1 MLVMSKIYDV
11 IIAGGSIS
19 GLLAARELSSHNGIS
34 VLVLEDDYEVGT
46 PEHCGGLVSMSAVE
60 KLQILPSATSI
71 QNKVR
76 KAEILSPSN
85 GFDIDAGN
93 QKVIVLD
100 RREFDKQIA
109 FEAQDYGAEIRVRCS
124 VRSVVELTHDFE
136 SNNIND
142 GNIYLVSTSEGEMKC
157 KYFIDARGVGSIIR
171 KNRTGALQTAQYEVY
186 APWIDSDAIEVK
198 FDNIRFPG
206 FFAWIIP
213 TDSGKGKVG
222 VGGRA
227 INVVDALKSYLNSK
241 GSRYNIVRKVYS
253 PIWVMGPLESFLCG
267 RKYLIVGDA
276 AGQTKPTTAGGI
288 FTCGM
293 GGILAGRAT
302 ANAIDTSDQELL
314 KEYEREWFL
323 EFNSEFK
330 KMLLAR
336 RLLERLDNRG
346 LDEVFASVSQ
356 SEIDFISQSGDFDFH
371 STALA
376 RVIGAKKATS
386 IIKSVLSNELRRLF
400 D

>member
-1 MLVMSKIYDV
+1 MSKIYDV

-34 VLVLEDDYEVGT
+34 VLVLEEDYEVGT

-157 KYFIDARGVGSIIR
+157 KYFIDARGVGSVIR

-253 PIWVMGPLESFLCG
+253 PIWVMGPLKSFLCG

-302 ANAIDTSDQELL
+302 ANAINTSDQELL
-314 KEYEREWFL
+314 KEYEREWFS

-336 RLLERLDNRG
+336 KLLERLDNRG

>member
-1 MLVMSKIYDV
+1 
-11 IIAGGSIS
+11 
-19 GLLAARELSSHNGIS
+19 
-34 VLVLEDDYEVGT
+34 
-46 PEHCGGLVSMSAVE
+46 MSAVE

-157 KYFIDARGVGSIIR
+157 KYFIDARGVGSVIR

-267 RKYLIVGDA
+267 RKYLIVGDG

-302 ANAIDTSDQELL
+302 ANAINTSDQELL
-314 KEYEREWFL
+314 KEYEREWFS

-336 RLLERLDNRG
+336 KLLERLDNRG
-346 LDEVFASVSQ
+346 LDELFASVSQ

>member
-1 MLVMSKIYDV
+1 MSKIYDV

-34 VLVLEDDYEVGT
+34 VLVLEEDYEVGT

-157 KYFIDARGVGSIIR
+157 KYFIDARGVGSVIR

-302 ANAIDTSDQELL
+302 ANAINTSDQELL
-314 KEYEREWFL
+314 KEYEREWYS

-336 RLLERLDNRG
+336 KLLERLDNRG
-346 LDEVFASVSQ
+346 LDELFASVSQ
-356 SEIDFISQSGDFDFH
+356 SEIDFMSQSGDFDFH

>member
-1 MLVMSKIYDV
+1 MSKIYDV

-34 VLVLEDDYEVGT
+34 VLVLEEDYEVGT

-157 KYFIDARGVGSIIR
+157 KYFIDARGVGSVIR

-302 ANAIDTSDQELL
+302 ANAINTSDQELL
-314 KEYEREWFL
+314 KEYEREWFS

-336 RLLERLDNRG
+336 KLLERLDNRG
-346 LDEVFASVSQ
+346 LDEVFASVNRKLISYHNQ
-356 SEIDFISQSGDFDFH
+356 GILTFIQRRWPELSEP
-371 STALA
+371 
-376 RVIGAKKATS
+376 KKLQAS
-386 IIKSVLSNELRRLF
+386 
-400 D
+400 

>member
-1 MLVMSKIYDV
+1 MSKIYDV

-34 VLVLEDDYEVGT
+34 VLVLEEDYEVGT

-157 KYFIDARGVGSIIR
+157 KYFIDARGVGSVIR

-302 ANAIDTSDQELL
+302 ANAINTSDQELL
-314 KEYEREWFL
+314 KEYEREWFS

-336 RLLERLDNRG
+336 KLLERLDNRG

>member
-1 MLVMSKIYDV
+1 MSKIYDV

-19 GLLAARELSSHNGIS
+19 GLLAPRELSSHNGIS
-34 VLVLEDDYEVGT
+34 VLVLEEDYEVGT

-157 KYFIDARGVGSIIR
+157 KYFIDARGVGSVIR

-302 ANAIDTSDQELL
+302 ANAINTSDQELL
-314 KEYEREWFL
+314 KEYEREWFS

-336 RLLERLDNRG
+336 KLLERLDNRG
-346 LDEVFASVSQ
+346 LDELFASVSQ

>member
-1 MLVMSKIYDV
+1 M
-11 IIAGGSIS
+11 
-19 GLLAARELSSHNGIS
+19 
-34 VLVLEDDYEVGT
+34 
-46 PEHCGGLVSMSAVE
+46 
-60 KLQILPSATSI
+60 
-71 QNKVR
+71 
-76 KAEILSPSN
+76 
-85 GFDIDAGN
+85 
-93 QKVIVLD
+93 
-100 RREFDKQIA
+100 
-109 FEAQDYGAEIRVRCS
+109 
-124 VRSVVELTHDFE
+124 VELTHDFE

-157 KYFIDARGVGSIIR
+157 KYFIDARGVGSVIR

-267 RKYLIVGDA
+267 RKYLIVGDG

-302 ANAIDTSDQELL
+302 ANAINTSDQELL
-314 KEYEREWFL
+314 KEYEREWFS

-336 RLLERLDNRG
+336 SSLSDWTIEDWTKYLPLSLNRKLISYHNQG
-346 LDEVFASVSQ
+346 ILTSIQRRWPEL
-356 SEIDFISQSGDFDFH
+356 SEP
-371 STALA
+371 
-376 RVIGAKKATS
+376 KKSTS

>member
-1 MLVMSKIYDV
+1 MVVFLVF
-11 IIAGGSIS
+11 
-19 GLLAARELSSHNGIS
+19 LLPRELSSHNGIS
-34 VLVLEDDYEVGT
+34 VLVLEEDYEVGT

-157 KYFIDARGVGSIIR
+157 KYFIDARGVGSVIR

-302 ANAIDTSDQELL
+302 ANAINTSDQELL
-314 KEYEREWFL
+314 KEYEREWFS

-336 RLLERLDNRG
+336 KLLERLDNRG

>member
-1 MLVMSKIYDV
+1 MSKIYDV

-19 GLLAARELSSHNGIS
+19 GLLAARELSRHNSIS
-34 VLVLEDDYEVGT
+34 VVVLEEDYEIGT
-46 PEHCGGLVSMSAVE
+46 PEHCGGLVSASAIE
-60 KLQILPSATSI
+60 KLQILPSSTCI
-71 QNKVR
+71 QNKIS
-76 KAEILSPSN
+76 KAEILSPSY
-85 GFDIDAGN
+85 GFDINAYN

-109 FEAQDYGAEIRVRCS
+109 FEAQDTGAEIRVRCT
-124 VRSVVELTHDFE
+124 VRSVSEHTHHLSTD
-136 SNNIND
+136 ND
-142 GNIYLVSTSEGEMKC
+142 LSEGNIYSVSTSEGEMRC
-157 KYFIDARGVGSIIR
+157 KYFVDARGVGSIVN

-186 APWIDSDAIEVK
+186 APWIDSDSIEVK

-213 TDSGKGKVG
+213 TGQGKGKVG

-227 INVVDALKSYLNSK
+227 INVVDALNSYLNSK

-253 PIWVMGPLESFLCG
+253 PIWIMGPLQSFLCG
-267 RKYLIVGDA
+267 SRYLVVGDA

-293 GGILAGRAT
+293 GGIFAGRSIVT
-302 ANAIDTSDQELL
+302 AINSGQQEAL
-314 KEYEREWFL
+314 KEYEMDWFSMFSS
-323 EFNSEFK
+323 EFN

-336 RLLERLDNRG
+336 KLFERLDNKG
-346 LDEVFASVSQ
+346 LDEVFGSISK
-356 SEIDFISQSGDFDFH
+356 SEIEFISKSGDFDFH
-371 STALA
+371 STALS
-376 RVIGAKKATS
+376 RIIRAKKATS
-386 IIKSVLSNELRRLF
+386 IIKSVLSNEFRRLF

>member
-1 MLVMSKIYDV
+1 MVVFLVF
-11 IIAGGSIS
+11 
-19 GLLAARELSSHNGIS
+19 LLPRELSSHNGIS
-34 VLVLEDDYEVGT
+34 VLVLEEDYEVGT

-157 KYFIDARGVGSIIR
+157 KYFIDARGVGSVIR

-302 ANAIDTSDQELL
+302 ANAINTSDQELL
-314 KEYEREWFL
+314 KEYEREWFS

-346 LDEVFASVSQ
+346 LDELFASVSQ

-376 RVIGAKKATS
+376 RVIGAKKTTS

>member
-1 MLVMSKIYDV
+1 MSKIYDV

-34 VLVLEDDYEVGT
+34 VLVLEEDYEVGT

-302 ANAIDTSDQELL
+302 ANAINTSDQELL

>member
-1 MLVMSKIYDV
+1 MVVFLVF
-11 IIAGGSIS
+11 
-19 GLLAARELSSHNGIS
+19 LLPRELSSHNGIS
-34 VLVLEDDYEVGT
+34 VLVLEEDYEVGT

-157 KYFIDARGVGSIIR
+157 KYFIDARGVGSVIR

-302 ANAIDTSDQELL
+302 ANAINTSDQELL
-314 KEYEREWFL
+314 KEYEREWFS

-336 RLLERLDNRG
+336 KLLERLDNRG
-346 LDEVFASVSQ
+346 LDELFASVSQ

>member
-1 MLVMSKIYDV
+1 MSKIYDV

-34 VLVLEDDYEVGT
+34 VLVLEEDYEVGT

-302 ANAIDTSDQELL
+302 ANAINTSDQELL
-314 KEYEREWFL
+314 KEYEREWYS

-336 RLLERLDNRG
+336 KLLERLDNRG
-346 LDEVFASVSQ
+346 LDELFASVSQ
-356 SEIDFISQSGDFDFH
+356 SEIDFMSQSGDFDFH

>member
-1 MLVMSKIYDV
+1 MSKIYDV

-34 VLVLEDDYEVGT
+34 VLVLEEDYEVGT

-157 KYFIDARGVGSIIR
+157 KYFIDARGVGSVIR

-293 GGILAGRAT
+293 GGILCWQGYGKC
-302 ANAIDTSDQELL
+302 DQY
-314 KEYEREWFL
+314 KRPGIA
-323 EFNSEFK
+323 K
-330 KMLLAR
+330 GIRKRM
-336 RLLERLDNRG
+336 
-346 LDEVFASVSQ
+346 VFGV
-356 SEIDFISQSGDFDFH
+356 
-371 STALA
+371 
-376 RVIGAKKATS
+376 
-386 IIKSVLSNELRRLF
+386 
-400 D
+400 

>member
-1 MLVMSKIYDV
+1 MSKIYDV

-34 VLVLEDDYEVGT
+34 VLVLEEDYEVGT

-136 SNNIND
+136 SDNIND

-157 KYFIDARGVGSIIR
+157 KYFIDARGVGSVIR

-302 ANAIDTSDQELL
+302 ANAINTSDQELL
-314 KEYEREWFL
+314 KEYEREWFS

-336 RLLERLDNRG
+336 KLLERLDNRG

>member
-1 MLVMSKIYDV
+1 VSKIYDV

-34 VLVLEDDYEVGT
+34 VLVLEEDYEVGT
-46 PEHCGGLVSMSAVE
+46 PDHCGGLVSMSAVE
-60 KLQILPSATSI
+60 KLQTLPSAKSI

-85 GFDIDAGN
+85 GFDVNADN

-109 FEAQDYGAEIRVRCS
+109 FEAQDLGAEIRVRCS
-124 VRSVVELTHDFE
+124 VRSVVEDTHDFDP
-136 SNNIND
+136 NNIDD
-142 GNIYLVSTSEGEMKC
+142 GKIHLVSTSEGEMKC
-157 KYFIDARGVGSIIR
+157 KYFIDARGVGSIIL
-171 KNRTGALQTAQYEVY
+171 KNRTGVLQTAQYEVY
-186 APWIDSDAIEVK
+186 APWIDSDVIEVK

-213 TDSGKGKVG
+213 IDSGKGKVG
-222 VGGRA
+222 VGGRG
-227 INVVDALKSYLNSK
+227 INVVEALKYYLNSK

-267 RKYLIVGDA
+267 RKYLVVGDA

-293 GGILAGRAT
+293 GGIHAGRAT
-302 ANAIDTSDQELL
+302 ANAINTNDQELL
-314 KEYEREWFL
+314 KDYEREWFL

-346 LDEVFASVSQ
+346 LDEVFASISQ

-376 RVIGAKKATS
+376 RIIGTKKATK
-386 IIKSVLSNELRRLF
+386 IIKSVLSNEFRRLF

>member
-1 MLVMSKIYDV
+1 MSKIYDV

-34 VLVLEDDYEVGT
+34 VLVLEEDYEVGT

-157 KYFIDARGVGSIIR
+157 KYFIDARGVGSVIR

-302 ANAIDTSDQELL
+302 ANAINTSDQELL
-314 KEYEREWFL
+314 KEYEREWFS

-336 RLLERLDNRG
+336 KLLERLDNRG
-346 LDEVFASVSQ
+346 LDELFASVSQ

>member
-1 MLVMSKIYDV
+1 MSKIYDV

-34 VLVLEDDYEVGT
+34 VLVLEEDYEVGT

-157 KYFIDARGVGSIIR
+157 KYFIDARGVGSVIR

-293 GGILAGRAT
+293 GGILAGKAT
-302 ANAIDTSDQELL
+302 ANAINTSDQELL
-314 KEYEREWFL
+314 KEYEREWFS

-336 RLLERLDNRG
+336 KLLERLDNRG
-346 LDEVFASVSQ
+346 LDELFASVSQ

>member
-1 MLVMSKIYDV
+1 MSKIYDV

-34 VLVLEDDYEVGT
+34 VLVLEEDYEVGT

-76 KAEILSPSN
+76 RAEILSPSN

-157 KYFIDARGVGSIIR
+157 KYFIDARGVGSVIR

-302 ANAIDTSDQELL
+302 ANAINTSDQELL
-314 KEYEREWFL
+314 KEYEREWFS

-336 RLLERLDNRG
+336 KLLERLDNRG